1 MTSLNFCT
9 SVSKSVVAALALFTL
24 GSVSNAAQ
32 AQSDAASTS
41 TIDLQTVYQLAREYD
56 ADFQAAL
63 FELEA
68 ARELVPLA
76 RSPLRPQLALGANV
90 GYNTAADDGQG
101 VFLSSGF
108 TLQLSQAIYNR
119 SDSKTLDQ
127 AEVDVRQAETQYAAV
142 GQTLILRVATAYF
155 DVLRAQAN
163 VEFSQSEL
171 EAIRRQLEQAERR
184 FDVGLVPIT
193 DVRAAQAQ

>member
-24 GSVSNAAQ
+24 GSLSNAAQ
-32 AQSDAASTS
+32 AQSDGASTS
-41 TIDLQTVYQLAREYD
+41 TIDLQTVYELAREYD

-90 GYNTAADDGQG
+90 GYNTMQMMAKARSCHQ
-101 VFLSSGF
+101 VFRYS
-108 TLQLSQAIYNR
+108 
-119 SDSKTLDQ
+119 
-127 AEVDVRQAETQYAAV
+127 
-142 GQTLILRVATAYF
+142 
-155 DVLRAQAN
+155 
-163 VEFSQSEL
+163 
-171 EAIRRQLEQAERR
+171 
-184 FDVGLVPIT
+184 
-193 DVRAAQAQ
+193 